1 MVELLKAG
9 GDVEVFAQLMQLYDT
24 FMLSV
29 YACKLHECED
39 VAQCQRVADMAVE
52 EILESGIELDIDMD
66 AFDNLE
72 DARELA
78 RLLGSRP

>member
-1 MVELLKAG
+1 MKAG
-9 GDVEVFAQLMQLYDT
+9 EDGPVLDQLMQLYDT

-29 YACKLHECED
+29 HACRLHECED
-39 VAQCQRVADMAVE
+39 VAQCQRVADMAFE
-52 EILESGIELDIDMD
+52 EILESGTIELDIDMD
-66 AFDNLE
+66 AFDSLE